1 MGGGGSGGGGA
12 AAEAAAAAARTQQFK
27 LDIQKKIRDEKK
39 QEAAKKLQSHFKYVH
54 LGLKTRC
61 FSGWANHIR
70 DNQVKNLEMTIA
82 KEQDKARGAG
92 KSHGAQAKAM
102 QGALDREKEIQ
113 EEGKVRYYQASV
125 RRSALRSKFSVWVG
139 MLYLRRIA
147 KVESLLELEFDQRQ
161 QMEREKRELENEL
174 EEVYLGKARA
184 EAEREECM
192 AALRQ
197 HREKE
202 EMDMNRLLEE
212 VGYLKAEVYA
222 S

>member
-1 MGGGGSGGGGA
+1 MSGA
-12 AAEAAAAAARTQQFK
+12 AVKADMQQKTLQFK
-27 LDIQKKIRDEKK
+27 QDMANKIK
-39 QEAAKKLQSHFKYVH
+39 QEKAMEHAKRLMAHFKFVH

-61 FSGWANHIR
+61 FAGWANHIR
-70 DNQVKNLEMTIA
+70 SLQKQQLQTQIQ
-82 KEQDKARGAG
+82 KEQDKAREAQKVHGRHG
-92 KSHGAQAKAM
+92 KEMQAT
-102 QGALDREKEIQ
+102 LEREKMGQ
-113 EEGKVRYYQASV
+113 EEGKVRYYQAAV
-125 RRSALRSKFSVWVG
+125 RRTLLRCRFFQWVE
-139 MLYLRRIA
+139 MLYQQRIV
-147 KVESLLELEFDQRQ
+147 KVENLLQLEFDQRQ

-184 EAEREECM
+184 EAERDECM

>member
-1 MGGGGSGGGGA
+1 MGIPNVSGA
-12 AAEAAAAAARTQQFK
+12 SVKANMMEKTLQFK
-27 LDIQKKIRDEKK
+27 ADMQRKIKNEQKMEH
-39 QEAAKKLQSHFKYVH
+39 AKRLMAHFKYVN
-54 LGLKTRC
+54 LGIKTRC
-61 FSGWANHIR
+61 FAGWSNHIR
-70 DNQVKNLEMTIA
+70 KQHKSQLNAQIT
-82 KEQDKARGAG
+82 KEQERAREAG
-92 KSHGAQAKAM
+92 RMHNRHGKEMANI
-102 QGALDREKEIQ
+102 LEKEKMGQ
-113 EEGKVRYYQASV
+113 EEGKVRYYQAAV
-125 RRSALRSKFSVWVG
+125 RRTLMRCRFFQWVE
-139 MLYLRRIA
+139 MLYQQRIV
-147 KVESLLELEFDQRQ
+147 KVENLLQLEFDQRQ

-184 EAEREECM
+184 EAERDECM

>member
-1 MGGGGSGGGGA
+1 MNPNQSGA
-12 AAEAAAAAARTQQFK
+12 SVKASMMEKTMQFRS
-27 LDIQKKIRDEKK
+27 DMAKKIKDEKK
-39 QEAAKKLQSHFKYVH
+39 MENAKRLMAHFKYVH

-61 FSGWANHIR
+61 FAGWANHIR
-70 DNQVKNLEMTIA
+70 QVHRQQLQAQIV
-82 KEQDKARGAG
+82 KEQERSREAG
-92 KSHGAQAKAM
+92 KQHNKYGKEMQAT
-102 QGALDREKEIQ
+102 LEKEKMGQ
-113 EEGKVRYYQASV
+113 EEGKVRYYQAAV
-125 RRSALRSKFSVWVG
+125 RRTLLRCRFFQWVE
-139 MLYLRRIA
+139 MLYQQRIV
-147 KVESLLELEFDQRQ
+147 KVENLLQLEFDQRQ

-184 EAEREECM
+184 EAERDECM